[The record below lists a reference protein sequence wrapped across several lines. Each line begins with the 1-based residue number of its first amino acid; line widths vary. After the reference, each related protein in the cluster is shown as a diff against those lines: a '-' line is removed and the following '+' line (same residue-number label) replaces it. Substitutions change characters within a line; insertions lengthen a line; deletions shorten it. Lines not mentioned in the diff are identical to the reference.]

1 MTGPETAVTE
11 GMTGKLGS
19 VGYNSSG
26 RRAQRRR
33 GGGGRLCK
41 MNKQMHGLLVAHDT
55 HWSPVLWSQTRW
67 LRKLQ
72 SELERQQQR

>member
-33 GGGGRLCK
+33 RASVQDEQT
-41 MNKQMHGLLVAHDT
+41 NA
-55 HWSPVLWSQTRW
+55 WSIS
-67 LRKLQ
+67 
-72 SELERQQQR
+72 S